1 VDALLFARKELYEN
15 QRWGEEHPLTVTTPG
30 GTVLAVT
37 SWGGSWNLNRAVLRA
52 WGKAQSGAKAWRPGQ
67 VELYSEGYG
76 GVDGRPGYGG
86 VVDPGYD
93 GEWRK
98 KLLDR
103 PTDAAAEAPLV
114 PRAREL
120 TLRFAPDVIVTR
132 TPTEAEAFGLAH
144 PLTVSTLD
152 GSSFSVAGWATA
164 DDLYAVV
171 AAAAPPELDA
181 KLDSF
186 YLVVGGTADTLE
198 RGFATRSRTQ
208 LLDGSA
214 VEAVDGAPP
223 PVDGPPQSPPPPPP
237 PPPPLVLL
245 YHPSTAASQPAQ
257 VSVV

>member
-1 VDALLFARKELYEN
+1 M
-15 QRWGEEHPLTVTTPG
+15 
-30 GTVLAVT
+30 
-37 SWGGSWNLNRAVLRA
+37 LRA
-52 WGKAQSGAKAWRPGQ
+52 WGKAQPGAKAWRPGQ

-86 VVDPGYD
+86 VVDPRYD

-103 PTDAAAEAPLV
+103 PTDAEAPVV
-114 PRAREL
+114 PWTREL

-152 GSSFSVAGWATA
+152 GSSFSVTGWATA

-186 YLVVGGTADTLE
+186 YLVVGDTADALE

-208 LLDGSA
+208 LLEGSA
-214 VEAVDGAPP
+214 VE
-223 PVDGPPQSPPPPPP
+223 PVDGGPP

-245 YHPSTAASQPAQ
+245 YHPDTAAGQPAQ